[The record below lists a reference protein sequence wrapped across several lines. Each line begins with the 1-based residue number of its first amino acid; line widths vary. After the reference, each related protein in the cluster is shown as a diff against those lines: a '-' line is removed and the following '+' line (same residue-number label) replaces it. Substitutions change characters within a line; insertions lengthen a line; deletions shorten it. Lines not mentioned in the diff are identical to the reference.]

1 MTGSTLT
8 ALALNPSFVYRQIIR
23 SSSFRG
29 FLLLKNI
36 QH

>member
-8 ALALNPSFVYRQIIR
+8 ARVPNPSFAYRQIIR
-23 SSSFRG
+23 SSSFRY